1 MRAEYEKLLAA
12 LLSCMSVG
20 SFLQL
25 IQLLNPTLSSFV
37 PYLFGVY
44 FAVCMAAATKAAYYE
59 RKSEGF
65 DLTVPTMFDNGVLVL
80 RSEHDKC
87 AAFFALALPLRNLDA
102 ERMRRTLITLLKV
115 LPHSSVLSTEM
126 TGREECCAS
135 FYIKLNKSDVLQSVR
150 DLAES
155 VLSGFEAVFGSH
167 GVRLLR
173 DEELLQHLALGL
185 PGRIR
190 WVGRSNRYTALFR
203 TDRAKRWLSVTAVTQ
218 RGADLVQTVDWKTTR
233 NREEYRVVFAVK
245 NERQHN
251 LLIGAKLILITA
263 EGRSHSQLPLLAPNP
278 TVFRR
283 LSASEIT
290 RKLGDLMARNAL
302 EDNIRHA
309 SFEEGADEILSFLA
323 LWARTQSDSESINNE
338 NGIARETTTAASEWR
353 RVLSALAEDFG
364 LLLERDLMVSNHAL
378 PLRVDARVGST
389 LFKIV
394 PNCGGDRA
402 KLRWLVDQ
410 MVAPMASGK
419 NKSLVL
425 LLVNPSDA
433 PAVTEVSTNM
443 PAPERIQALTSPAQL
458 RALLSDR
465 RTFAEGSAE
474 PPAETVQ
481 KIL

>member
-1 MRAEYEKLLAA
+1 
-12 LLSCMSVG
+12 
-20 SFLQL
+20 
-25 IQLLNPTLSSFV
+25 
-37 PYLFGVY
+37 
-44 FAVCMAAATKAAYYE
+44 
-59 RKSEGF
+59 
-65 DLTVPTMFDNGVLVL
+65 
-80 RSEHDKC
+80 
-87 AAFFALALPLRNLDA
+87 
-102 ERMRRTLITLLKV
+102 
-115 LPHSSVLSTEM
+115 
-126 TGREECCAS
+126 
-135 FYIKLNKSDVLQSVR
+135 
-150 DLAES
+150 
-155 VLSGFEAVFGSH
+155 
-167 GVRLLR
+167 
-173 DEELLQHLALGL
+173 
-185 PGRIR
+185 
-190 WVGRSNRYTALFR
+190 
-203 TDRAKRWLSVTAVTQ
+203 
-218 RGADLVQTVDWKTTR
+218 LVQTVDWKTTR